1 VKTLASGNFVP
12 KKVFF
17 TSGSGSHQDRLTSF
31 EMALRRAS
39 IECYNLVEVSSILP
53 PKCQIVSKQEG
64 LKELFP
70 GSIVFTVISRLSSN
84 EPDKRITASVGMAI
98 PKNPE
103 TEWGYFAEYHTFD
116 ETKEEAGQYSEMI
129 ANNMYRGI
137 SDRIPE
143 KTMNVTESAVVPKN
157 GDWTTTLA
165 AAVFIME

>member
-1 VKTLASGNFVP
+1 LGSGNFVP

-31 EMALRRAS
+31 EMALRKAS

-53 PKCQIVSKQEG
+53 PRCRIISRQEG
-64 LKELFP
+64 IKELFP

-84 EPDKRITASVGMAI
+84 EAGSRITSSVGMAI

-116 ETKEEAGQYSEMI
+116 ETKEQAGKYSEMI
-129 ANNMYRGI
+129 ANNMYTSI
-137 SDRIPE
+137 SDKIPE
-143 KTMNVTESAVVPKN
+143 KTMNITESAVVPEN
-157 GDWTTTLA
+157 GDWTTTIA
-165 AAVFIME
+165 AAVFLME

>member
-1 VKTLASGNFVP
+1 MGSGNFVP

-31 EMALRRAS
+31 EMALRKAS

-53 PKCQIVSKQEG
+53 PRCRIISRQEG
-64 LKELFP
+64 IKELFP

-84 EPDKRITASVGMAI
+84 EAGSRITSSVGMAI

-116 ETKEEAGQYSEMI
+116 ETKEQAGKYSEMI
-129 ANNMYRGI
+129 ANNMYTSI
-137 SDRIPE
+137 SDKIPE
-143 KTMNVTESAVVPKN
+143 KTMNITESAVVPEN
-157 GDWTTTLA
+157 GDWTTTIA
-165 AAVFIME
+165 AAVFLME

>member
-1 VKTLASGNFVP
+1 MAAGNFVP

-31 EMALRRAS
+31 EMALRKAS

-53 PKCQIVSKQEG
+53 PKCQIISRNEG
-64 LKELFP
+64 LKDLFP
-70 GSIVFTVISRLSSN
+70 GSIVFTVMSRLSSN
-84 EPDKRITASVGMAI
+84 EAKRRITSSVGMAI

-116 ETKEEAGQYSEMI
+116 ETTEETGKYSEMI
-129 ANNMYRGI
+129 ANNMYTGI
-137 SDRIPE
+137 SDKIPA
-143 KTMNVTESAVVPKN
+143 KTMNVTESVVVPVN
-157 GDWTTTLA
+157 GDWATTIA

>member
-1 VKTLASGNFVP
+1 MTSVNFVP

-31 EMALRRAS
+31 EMALRKAS

-53 PKCQIVSKQEG
+53 PKCQIMSKNDG
-64 LKELFP
+64 IKELFP
-70 GSIVFTVISRLSSN
+70 GSIVFTVMSRISSN
-84 EPDKRITASVGMAI
+84 EPGKRITASVGMAI

-116 ETKEEAGQYSEMI
+116 ETKEEAGRYSEMI
-129 ANNMYRGI
+129 ANNMYSSI
-137 SDRIPE
+137 SDRVPA
-143 KTMNVTESAVVPKN
+143 KTMNVTESVVVPDNK
-157 GDWTTTLA
+157 DWTTAIA

>member
-1 VKTLASGNFVP
+1 MASGNFVP

-31 EMALRRAS
+31 EMSLRKAS

-53 PKCQIVSKQEG
+53 PKCQIISKHEG
-64 LKELFP
+64 IKELFP
-70 GSIVFTVISRLSSN
+70 GSIVFTVISRISSN
-84 EPDKRITASVGMAI
+84 EAGKRITASVGMAI

-116 ETKEEAGQYSEMI
+116 ETKEEAGKYSEMI
-129 ANNMYRGI
+129 ANNMYASI

-143 KTMNVTESAVVPKN
+143 KTMNVTESAVVPDN
-157 GDWTTTLA
+157 GDWTTAIA
-165 AAVFIME
+165 AAVFIVE